1 MHPAAA
7 VHYIAAVAAPAV
19 ESLKLTGGEFVP
31 VGYADCEPIEFMDGD
46 GPLCLE
52 IWVMMELHS
61 DSG

>member
-1 MHPAAA
+1 M
-7 VHYIAAVAAPAV
+7 
-19 ESLKLTGGEFVP
+19 
-31 VGYADCEPIEFMDGD
+31 GYADCEPIEFMDGD